1 MARFIP
7 GYWVDQK
14 GTQLFSTTLVTYLS
28 KSSTGIYLLDG
39 PSSCGKTYIAN
50 QIREYRNV
58 AIFTTESISDVM
70 IAACHRGGGDLVQS
84 LMMHLSGYDV
94 CVIEDLDVGF
104 KGKEVSQKILAD
116 VLSRIARD
124 ALVIITATYA
134 DSYLTD
140 FQEQLPYIQKFNF
153 QPL

>member
-14 GTQLFSTTLVTYLS
+14 GTQLFSTTLVTHLS

-70 IAACHRGGGDLVQS
+70 IAAYHRGGGDLVQS

-94 CVIEDLDVGF
+94 CVIEDLDIGF
-104 KGKEVSQKILAD
+104 RGKEVSQQILAD
-116 VLSRIARD
+116 VLAQIAKD
-124 ALVIITATYA
+124 SLIIVTATYA
-134 DSYLTD
+134 DYFLKD
-140 FQEQLPYIQKFNF
+140 FLLELPFMQKFIF
-153 QPL
+153 KAL